1 MVTIPECE
9 GLFEPLLR
17 VLEDKM
23 AAGDDQVDAYLRM
36 TDHLR
41 EEEDVFVNELLHFLT
56 RVVIV
61 LKRDIQSDKSDL
73 CQASLQALGH
83 CLYQEQIASSICLPD
98 GQDLIQGLL
107 TRIQKSE
114 DKGVCT
120 RALWC
125 LAKQN
130 LDSKIIKTKL
140 ESILITLESV
150 ITKNL
155 QSVTVDHEALS
166 VIERLLQ
173 QLSKPEMIKTVD
185 YWAKLVFPLLVSS
198 AIKVRERAL
207 AVMSAGLEHMMSS
220 QEKVV
225 KILVPLLKG
234 CLLKEFP
241 KLCSEKKELF
251 VLKCWCCIVP
261 VLGETLHRGGSL
273 INDLLKLVEQGFRDP
288 SIEVQVMSF
297 SAWNIL
303 IDNFALSPDVLCS
316 PKRVKLIM
324 TPLRNLAVKERNE
337 SVEAARLSTWWHFV
351 CLLGSKAQE
360 LFDQVCTPLLQFIFG
375 TAIDQVSLLKTKEGL
390 SDLKCPPTP
399 TNSKL
404 LSDMMAETPKST
416 IRRSLKDMGTPRT
429 PTVLN
434 ASFAKTAK
442 EKLLSQGCEILLE
455 LLKID
460 DQEINGNPD
469 LIVSLAERLQTVI
482 FKRPEDFK
490 KYATLLTSATREG
503 FKSLGTDLAEPLGV
517 KVWTLLVKRIHKLLE
532 KGSSSDYGDILLP
545 LLAVTQDFVDSS
557 LLTPSLVLKMLGEL
571 SNLPPEVLC
580 HHMASLHSKDN
591 PQGSPSLLLVQ
602 LLFTPHV
609 LSNIWQSERFHLA
622 FEHLIDCGMTAASG
636 QLFFLQTVLNLLV
649 KASSVVTSKDAL
661 WRLWSC
667 VVDHLNEHIQ
677 KTNDV
682 NQGDALEHDF
692 SALYLALTFPVR
704 HLLDANLS
712 QGLGKEV
719 SKTLAEL
726 YRSFS
731 RAAALVPTAEAN
743 ICCEELCT
751 KILSVD
757 GDWRS
762 KDLAFVDTLVSLIG
776 VVIECLDF
784 STPGLFAMAT
794 TAAGKSP
801 NTTPTKWNKR
811 LQRPMGNLTSVVT
824 MASKLLSACERTS
837 NSKESTQTLGI
848 LTAVLTNLIDKL
860 SYLFVHVNGAVIIT
874 AVLKTLAP
882 ALIHYIENAHTSV
895 KITETTLDKRL
906 FTARLIQKIEK
917 LWADILTCI
926 QSRHCGPYNS
936 DLLAVMSPL
945 LEVTLG
951 HPKRNIKNHA
961 VMFWNATFARSQT
974 LNYPEKLR
982 PVLQVAKDKMSL
994 TLPGWENIEISV
1006 KETQMDLESEDLT
1019 QHTNLVKPL
1028 PYGILGSPQRRKQM
1042 AISGGSPQLKGS
1054 FLHKAA
1060 SAEKAVENAS
1070 PKRILR
1076 SPKLGRPRNSPAS
1089 THVRRKLPLSKYD
1102 DDDDQEYVMIAPS
1115 PKKKRVLTE
1124 HQKEIMRSR
1133 SDVPTL
1139 YNALDQSQDCTQFS
1153 QFALRSQGEITPDTT
1168 PSSTPEEEKQLPLA
1182 PNNKGDEVTLDNKK
1196 ELESASVS
1204 SDLKK
1209 SEVKES
1215 KENNE
1220 ESIEITDEK
1229 VEEVIT
1235 VDSEKEVVEV
1245 MECDVVEILDCEE
1258 NDEDISEVKVSAAT
1272 AETAETVE
1280 DVADMENEMQ
1290 PGDDECEVTSPD
1302 VIPSSQTPS
1311 FESPFQ
1317 SLRRVS
1323 IPLEAILP
1331 SSIDTVSNKA
1341 DSGRKQLEKTEV
1353 ESKEVEAVFETQE
1366 ESDAL
1371 EMNEVDELSPV
1382 KEDELPASK
1391 AKVSPVAG
1399 RTRRRLQQK
1408 TSVDKTPSREEPE
1421 DEPAEQEVSRLM
1433 HKEKDSEEA
1442 EKSTGPT
1449 STEKPAEPTLAG
1461 VSRDAT
1467 SSPILSAKQKFLRP
1481 FAAGGSPCRV
1491 TLRGT
1496 NSPGVSPT
1504 TGILKRWSG
1513 SKQAVD
1519 SPSPPGKV
1527 RRVSFALPVKD
1538 DSSEESQEKSS
1549 ETNNTAAQ
1557 LKTSSSS
1564 PFTAVK
1570 QRRPVPAS
1578 SDPCTQDLTECIF
1591 PDLVSCTVPVEQ
1603 ILPSILTMSWSRGMG
1618 HLVRAQNIH
1627 TIGNLSALK
1636 EEQVK
1641 NLPIKSPKV
1650 PTLKK
1655 ALKRFHQTQ
1664 RGKNSKTLATKLMAE
1679 ASLKEDI
1686 ENKEEIVSS
1695 SEHAQLPSEAN
1706 VVMEP
1711 ISMEESV
1718 GNKPEATSSGKECLE
1733 TAGESRIKE
1742 DATTDECKSNE
1753 PDADE
1758 EKMASGVELKSNEP
1772 EIVSVAD
1779 EEHMTDLMTCSPTG
1793 GETADQVNEGSGEGE
1808 SVTPTR
1814 TEHDSDVKEVT
1825 ADLSTPL
1832 RETCAQPTKL
1842 FSGEKSSEQCVEND
1856 EMLTIHKEKVEEEK
1870 KDLLEEVIEETKQN
1884 ELIESIVAAQ
1894 AISEQSTALPA
1905 PSGSE
1910 SSLDR
1915 AEEGCSDKE
1924 KFRDCLRSLKD
1935 LALPDVLR
1943 DLSSEEIFEA
1953 HHNLTEIMSVVVQAL
1968 RGRWQSPRSKK

>member
-17 VLEDKM
+17 VLEDNM
-23 AAGDDQVDAYLRM
+23 AAGDDQVDAYLRL
-36 TDHLR
+36 TDRLR
-41 EEEDVFVNELLHFLT
+41 EEEDVFVKELLNFLT
-56 RVVIV
+56 RVVV
-61 LKRDIQSDKSDL
+61 VFKRDIESDKSDL

-83 CLYQEQIASSICLPD
+83 CLYQEQIASSICPPD
-98 GQDLIQGLL
+98 GQDLVQGLL
-107 TRIQKSE
+107 SRIQESE

-130 LDSKIIKTKL
+130 LDSGIINTKL

-150 ITKNL
+150 ITKDL

-173 QLSKPEMIKTVD
+173 QLPKSEMIKSVE

-207 AVMSAGLEHMMSS
+207 AVLSAGLEHMMSA

-241 KLCSEKKELF
+241 KMCSERKELF

-288 SIEVQVMSF
+288 STEVQVMSF

-303 IDNFALSPDVLCS
+303 IDNFALSSDVLCS
-316 PKRVKLIM
+316 PRRVKLIM

-337 SVEAARLSTWWHFV
+337 AVEGVRLSTWWHFV
-351 CLLGSKAQE
+351 CLLGSRVQE

-375 TAIDQVSLLKTKEGL
+375 TAIDQISSLKTKEGL

-404 LSDMMAETPKST
+404 MSDMMAETPKSN

-442 EKLLSQGCEILLE
+442 QKLLAQGCEILLE
-455 LLKID
+455 ILKID
-460 DQEINGNPD
+460 DQEIDGNSG
-469 LIVSLAERLQTVI
+469 LIVSLAERLHTVI

-490 KYATLLTSATREG
+490 KYASLLTSATREG
-503 FKSLGTDLAEPLGV
+503 FKALGIDLVEPLGV
-517 KVWTLLVKRIHKLLE
+517 KVWSLLVTRISKLLE
-532 KGSSSDYGDILLP
+532 KGPSSDYGEMLLP
-545 LLAVTQDFVDSS
+545 LLAVMQDFVDSN
-557 LLTPSLVLKMLGEL
+557 LLAPTLVLKMLGEL
-571 SNLPPEVLC
+571 SSLPAEVLS

-591 PQGSPSLLLVQ
+591 PQGSPALLLVQ
-602 LLFTPHV
+602 LLFTPH
-609 LSNIWQSERFHLA
+609 LLANIWQNERFHLA
-622 FEHLIDCGMTAASG
+622 FEHLVDYGMTAASG

-649 KASSVVTSKDAL
+649 KASSVVTSKDGL
-661 WRLWSC
+661 WRLWNC
-667 VVDHLNEHIQ
+667 VVDHLNAHIQ

-692 SALYLALTFPVR
+692 STLYLALTFPVK
-704 HLLDANLS
+704 HVLDTSLP
-712 QGLGKEV
+712 QGVGKEV

-731 RAAALVPTAEAN
+731 RAAALVSTAEAN
-743 ICCEELCT
+743 VCCEELCT

-757 GDWRS
+757 DDWKA
-762 KDLAFVDTLVSLIG
+762 KDVAFVDTLVSFVG

-784 STPGLFAMAT
+784 STSGLFAMAT

-811 LQRPMGNLTSVVT
+811 LQRPMGNFTSMVT
-824 MASKLLSACERTS
+824 MVAKLLSACERTS
-837 NSKESTQTLGI
+837 DCKDSTQTLGI

-860 SYLFVHVNGAVIIT
+860 SYLFVHVNGAVTIT
-874 AVLKTLAP
+874 AVLKTLA
-882 ALIHYIENAHTSV
+882 LLFI

-917 LWADILTCI
+917 LWTDMLTCV

-951 HPKRNIKNHA
+951 HPKRSIKNHA

-974 LNYPEKLR
+974 LKYPENLR
-982 PVLQVAKDKMSL
+982 PALQVAKDKMSL

-1006 KETQMDLESEDLT
+1006 KETQLDLESEELT
-1019 QHTNLVKPL
+1019 QNTNLVKPL

-1054 FLHKAA
+1054 FLHKAV

-1070 PKRILR
+1070 PKRISR

-1089 THVRRKLPLSKYD
+1089 MHVRRKLPLSKYE
-1102 DDDDQEYVMIAPS
+1102 DDDQEYVMIAPS

-1133 SDVPTL
+1133 SDVPAL

-1153 QFALRSQGEITPDTT
+1153 QFTLTSQANITPDTT
-1168 PSSTPEEEKQLPLA
+1168 PTSTPEEEKDLNLVC
-1182 PNNKGDEVTLDNKK
+1182 NNKEDEVTLEKTK
-1196 ELESASVS
+1196 EVNADSVLSGLE
-1204 SDLKK
+1204 KN
-1209 SEVKES
+1209 EVKDSDEIE
-1215 KENNE
+1215 KEIVEKIE
-1220 ESIEITDEK
+1220 ET
-1229 VEEVIT
+1229 VEGVKT
-1235 VDSEKEVVEV
+1235 VNSDMEVVEI
-1245 MECDVVEILDCEE
+1245 MECDVVEILDCGE
-1258 NDEDISEVKVSAAT
+1258 NEDDTSASVKT
-1272 AETAETVE
+1272 AET
-1280 DVADMENEMQ
+1280 DVMDVQDEMQ
-1290 PGDDECEVTSPD
+1290 SGDDESEVTSPD

-1317 SLRRVS
+1317 SLRRVM
-1323 IPLEAILP
+1323 IPLESILP
-1331 SSIDTVSNKA
+1331 RSLETRRNK
-1341 DSGRKQLEKTEV
+1341 GRRRQLEKTDTKMQ
-1353 ESKEVEAVFETQE
+1353 SKEVETQRAEPSDVMETNE
-1366 ESDAL
+1366 ADESSP
-1371 EMNEVDELSPV
+1371 EKQDEPPTT
-1382 KEDELPASK
+1382 KT
-1391 AKVSPVAG
+1391 KVSPVAG
-1399 RTRRRLQQK
+1399 RTRRKLQTK
-1408 TSVDKTPSREEPE
+1408 TTVDNTPSREEPE
-1421 DEPAEQEVSRLM
+1421 DEPAEQEVSRLL
-1433 HKEKDSEEA
+1433 HKEKNSEKT
-1442 EKSTGPT
+1442 EKESNAPT
-1449 STEKPAEPTLAG
+1449 TMEKPAELTLAG
-1461 VSRDAT
+1461 VARDAT
-1467 SSPILSAKQKFLRP
+1467 SSPVLSAKNKFLRP
-1481 FAAGGSPCRV
+1481 FSAGGSPCRV
-1491 TLRGT
+1491 TLRGR

-1504 TGILKRWSG
+1504 TGILKRWPG
-1513 SKQAVD
+1513 NKQAVD

-1538 DSSEESQEKSS
+1538 DSCEEPRK
-1549 ETNNTAAQ
+1549 NP
-1557 LKTSSSS
+1557 LKQI
-1564 PFTAVK
+1564 PL
-1570 QRRPVPAS
+1570 RRPVPVS
-1578 SDPCTQDLTECIF
+1578 SNHGTQDSTECMF

-1636 EEQVK
+1636 EEQVR

-1650 PTLKK
+1650 ATLKK
-1655 ALKRFHQTQ
+1655 ALRRFHQSQ
-1664 RGKNSKTLATKLMAE
+1664 RGRNSKPLATKLTIPE
-1679 ASLKEDI
+1679 PSLKEDSD
-1686 ENKEEIVSS
+1686 NKQEIVTS

-1706 VVMEP
+1706 VVKEP
-1711 ISMEESV
+1711 ISVEDSHGM
-1718 GNKPEATSSGKECLE
+1718 KLKRRLAT
-1733 TAGESRIKE
+1733 
-1742 DATTDECKSNE
+1742 NE
-1753 PDADE
+1753 PQ
-1758 EKMASGVELKSNEP
+1758 
-1772 EIVSVAD
+1772 IVFVAD
-1779 EEHMTDLMTCSPTG
+1779 EDCGTTE
-1793 GETADQVNEGSGEGE
+1793 GEPAVQINEGSGEGKEEE
-1808 SVTPTR
+1808 SVSPTR
-1814 TEHDSDVKEVT
+1814 PAHDSDAIEVT
-1825 ADLSTPL
+1825 ADMSTPQ
-1832 RETCAQPTKL
+1832 RETCVQPTKL
-1842 FSGEKSSEQCVEND
+1842 FSGEKSGLQCMEVD
-1856 EMLTIHKEKVEEEK
+1856 EMLSAHEEEVEAVK
-1870 KDLLEEVIEETKQN
+1870 EVLPEELNEDSKQN
-1884 ELIESIVAAQ
+1884 KLVDSPLEVE
-1894 AISEQSTALPA
+1894 AISEQSTELPSTA
-1905 PSGSE
+1905 DAESGLNIE
-1910 SSLDR
+1910 DKDR
-1915 AEEGCSDKE
+1915 SDRE
-1924 KFRDCLRSLKD
+1924 TFCGCLRSLKD
-1935 LALPDVLR
+1935 LASPDVLR

-1968 RGRWQSPRSKK
+1968 KGRWQSPRSEK